1 VGAPYEWNAKL
12 WEAINRAT
20 GWWSAYEWA
29 SESGIGLRDLANLE
43 LWLRSDQGVVLNGAG
58 QLLTDGDMQDPGT
71 GAWSIGNNALLT
83 KVLEADGNRFL
94 RIAYGGTPT
103 PFAFQLSSVMI
114 TGREYRVTGRAR
126 GDGTKLPRV
135 SGIEAAATSWIGTP
149 STDWQDIC
157 FTVIATAGTPRINL
171 VCNLGAAPGD
181 FVDFDDMVVKD
192 TNPRVS
198 AWGDLSGNGNNATQV
213 TAANQ
218 PDFQAFGGIGGRYPG
233 ISFDPTDSEFMDI
246 AGLTSVADDRTI
258 FGVLKQG
265 ADTGN
270 PQVMLSHSTAGGTF
284 HHVTRDNIG
293 EVGGFDGTAWRNSG
307 SALVTG
313 DQRLRWEW
321 DSVTPQSRFYRNG
334 ASIGTAGYDTTGD
347 ISGNLTIGKD
357 ASAGQYYLNAVL
369 VELIMYGRILSAV
382 ELAIISSY
390 LSERYWLG

>member
-1 VGAPYEWNAKL
+1 
-12 WEAINRAT
+12 
-20 GWWSAYEWA
+20 
-29 SESGIGLRDLANLE
+29 
-43 LWLRSDQGVVLNGAG
+43 
-58 QLLTDGDMQDPGT
+58 
-71 GAWSIGNNALLT
+71 
-83 KVLEADGNRFL
+83 
-94 RIAYGGTPT
+94 
-103 PFAFQLSSVMI
+103 
-114 TGREYRVTGRAR
+114 
-126 GDGTKLPRV
+126 
-135 SGIEAAATSWIGTP
+135 
-149 STDWQDIC
+149 
-157 FTVIATAGTPRINL
+157 
-171 VCNLGAAPGD
+171 
-181 FVDFDDMVVKD
+181 
-192 TNPRVS
+192 
-198 AWGDLSGNGNNATQV
+198 
-213 TAANQ
+213 
-218 PDFQAFGGIGGRYPG
+218 
-233 ISFDPTDSEFMDI
+233 MDI

-369 VELIMYGRILSAV
+369 VELIMYGRILSPV
-382 ELAIISSY
+382 ELAIVNSY